1 MLVTRRAQRVK
12 FKGTWEMFRKD
23 NLKID
28 LIILDQL
35 VESILLI
42 VKQYS
47 NNLGKSQQQSQLLT
61 SSCLYPD

>member
-42 VKQYS
+42 VKTIFKQ
-47 NNLGKSQQQSQLLT
+47 LGQKSTAESIVNFKLSL
-61 SSCLYPD
+61 S

>member
-1 MLVTRRAQRVK
+1 MLVTLRGQRVK

-28 LIILDQL
+28 LIILDEL

-42 VKQYS
+42 VKTIFQQLGQKSTAES
-47 NNLGKSQQQSQLLT
+47 N
-61 SSCLYPD
+61 C

>member
-1 MLVTRRAQRVK
+1 MLVTLRAQRVK

-42 VKQYS
+42 VKTIFQQ
-47 NNLGKSQQQSQLLT
+47 LGQKSTAESIVNFKLSL
-61 SSCLYPD
+61 S